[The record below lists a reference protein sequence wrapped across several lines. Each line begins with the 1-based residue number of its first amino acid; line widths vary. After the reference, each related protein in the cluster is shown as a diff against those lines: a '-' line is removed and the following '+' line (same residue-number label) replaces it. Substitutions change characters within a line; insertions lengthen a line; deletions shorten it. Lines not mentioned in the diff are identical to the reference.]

1 MFMGYVYQVTNKI
14 NGKRYIGHTTR
25 KKIEYRINEHV
36 SFANRGS
43 NSVVFHKAIRKYG
56 IDNFEITQLFYS
68 EWNVE
73 SLAKEVELIA
83 ELKPEYNIAL
93 GGFGGDTFT
102 NLPEEQKQKLIK
114 SMKSLNNVQR
124 LRKMAFDRR
133 TLTDD
138 QVREIREAKETQKS
152 LAKKFNLHQ
161 KTIWEIQKRL
171 TYKNVK

>member
-1 MFMGYVYQVTNKI
+1 MGYVYQVTNKI

-56 IDNFEITQLFYS
+56 IDKFEITQLFYS
-68 EWNVE
+68 EWHVE

-83 ELKPEYNIAL
+83 ELKPEYNVAL

-114 SMKSLNNVQR
+114 SKKSLDNIQK
-124 LRKMAFDRR
+124 LRKLSFDQRK
-133 TLTDD
+133 LTDD
-138 QVREIREAKETQKS
+138 QVREIREAKESQGK
-152 LAKKFNLHQ
+152 LANKFGVGRCA
-161 KTIWEIQKRL
+161 IQRIQYGV
-171 TYKNVK
+171 TYRNVK